1 MPLCAQEP
9 DWHSNRS
16 GGKQALAHML
26 CLTLGSRSNLLRVGR
41 GHKPEGEADAA
52 SIRDTADFRRPVG
65 YLSSELC
72 ICAAGFFFQWT
83 ISGCLTFQKPLE
95 SGNVSQ
101 NLFLESYEAR
111 VLCKRVRIQSDCCLV
126 IKCEPN
132 GKSKGLPGR
141 HMQKRLPNAPQYQS
155 LI

>member
-1 MPLCAQEP
+1 MIDICVLMCACDRWQVILGGLLDSGDSGWLKVLKVSCQMPLCAQEP

-72 ICAAGFFFQWT
+72 ICAAGFFFF
-83 ISGCLTFQKPLE
+83 SGQFQ
-95 SGNVSQ
+95 V
-101 NLFLESYEAR
+101 
-111 VLCKRVRIQSDCCLV
+111 V
-126 IKCEPN
+126 
-132 GKSKGLPGR
+132 
-141 HMQKRLPNAPQYQS
+141 
-155 LI
+155 